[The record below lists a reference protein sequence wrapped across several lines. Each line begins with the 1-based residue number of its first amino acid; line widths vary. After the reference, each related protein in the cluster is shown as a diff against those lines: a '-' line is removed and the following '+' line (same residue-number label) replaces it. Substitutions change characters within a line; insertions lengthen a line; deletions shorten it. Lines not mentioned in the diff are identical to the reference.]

1 METEQD
7 DRSEILKEPFRF
19 KKILVPLDG
28 SECAEMAL
36 ESAMAIAQAM
46 ASELVLFR
54 VAQPIPR
61 THALMEMPDVYNEVV
76 AAAYRE
82 AEDYLRD
89 LRARLPDDT
98 LRVSIEHE
106 PADVGVARQILTYC
120 ADKGIDLIVMSSHGY
135 SGVRRWTH
143 GSIAE
148 KVLRGACCATLIVRC
163 LADFQPASEPFDS
176 EADAAD

>member
-1 METEQD
+1 MEAIED
-7 DRSEILKEPFRF
+7 PFRF

-36 ESAMAIAQAM
+36 EPALAIAQAM
-46 ASELVLFR
+46 AAELVLFR

-61 THALMEMPDVYNEVV
+61 TRALMEMPDVYNEVV

-89 LRARLPDDT
+89 LKARLPYVAQS
-98 LRVSIEHE
+98 VSTEHE
-106 PADVGVARQILTYC
+106 PVVEGVARQILSYAT
-120 ADKGIDLIVMSSHGY
+120 ANGIDLIVISSHGY

-143 GSIAE
+143 GSVAE
-148 KVLRGACCATLIVRC
+148 KVLRGACCATLIIRC
-163 LADFQPASEPFDS
+163 LSESLLTSDS
-176 EADAAD
+176 SQSEYAAVD